1 MDDKLSMD
9 EKLALRISSHI
20 DKEEKGELTKMLD
33 ALDHS
38 ERMRAYQQ
46 MIADDSEP

>member
-1 MDDKLSMD
+1 MNDKLSMD

-33 ALDHS
+33 ALDHE
-38 ERMRAYQQ
+38 ERMRVYHQ
-46 MIADDSEP
+46 MIEEEPEP